1 MNRPSKPSR
10 PQPSQQPPA
19 PAEGAPEGEYIKLD
33 QFLKLAQI
41 AATGGQAKAMIQG
54 GEVKVNGAVELRRGR
69 KLRHGDRVE
78 VDGEEM
84 VVQVEPD

>member
-1 MNRPSKPSR
+1 MN
-10 PQPSQQPPA
+10 A
-19 PAEGAPEGEYIKLD
+19 ADEYIKLD

-41 AATGGQAKAMIQG
+41 AMTGGQAKAMIQEG
-54 GEVKVNGAVELRRGR
+54 LVKVNGEVELRRGR

-78 VDGEEM
+78 VEGEEL